1 MRKVMY
7 FGEMI
12 DLDAARMLMDDDL
25 ANEVH
30 ATVESDQE
38 FMDEYSIAHAAK
50 YGVDFVLN

>member
-7 FGEMI
+7 FGELI
-12 DLDAARMLMDDDL
+12 DLDAARMLMDDEL
-25 ANEVH
+25 AREVH

-38 FMDEYSIAHAAK
+38 FMDEYSISHAAR

>member
-1 MRKVMY
+1 MY

-12 DLDAARMLMDDDL
+12 DLDAARVLMDDDL

-38 FMDEYSIAHAAK
+38 FMDKYAIAHAAR

>member
-7 FGEMI
+7 FGELI
-12 DLDAARMLMDDDL
+12 DLDAARMLMDDEL
-25 ANEVH
+25 AREVH